1 MRAADTDC
9 SDDQTSAKTST
20 LATSFSSLST
30 KKLDLEATV
39 DPLFKK
45 TCADFDEGGA
55 MGLLMNH
62 LGVDGDGKL
71 VFDAGDA
78 GLDDGEEEEE
88 PASKTAKVN
97 VSSLKCESVRE
108 ERN

>member
-1 MRAADTDC
+1 M
-9 SDDQTSAKTST
+9 
-20 LATSFSSLST
+20 
-30 KKLDLEATV
+30 

-62 LGVDGDGKL
+62 LGVDGRGRV

-78 GLDDGEEEEE
+78 GVEEEDEQTQAVEE
-88 PASKTAKVN
+88 LVDLTKLRGMQP
-97 VSSLKCESVRE
+97 
-108 ERN
+108 

>member
-1 MRAADTDC
+1 MR
-9 SDDQTSAKTST
+9 SAET
-20 LATSFSSLST
+20 LAKSFATLQI
-30 KKLDLEATV
+30 KKFETEFTV

-62 LGVDGDGKL
+62 LGVDGKGRV

-78 GLDDGEEEEE
+78 GGDEEEEE
-88 PASKTAKVN
+88 GDVEEEMVDLTKLRGKRSCSTDSASIT
-97 VSSLKCESVRE
+97 LFTRWIC
-108 ERN
+108 